1 MNMKISVVTI
11 NFNDLQGLKKT
22 VNSVF
27 EQTYPDIQYILI
39 DGNSTD
45 GSKQYL
51 QSLKNKFDYFISEKD
66 KGIYDAMNKGIV
78 QIKGS
83 YVLFLNSGDTF
94 YNTSV
99 LNEFVK
105 HNPLED
111 IVYGDA
117 MLHYRDKEPV
127 RKYMPDNLEG
137 TTIFTKTVT
146 HQAMFYKASVF
157 RNKKYDLRYS
167 LIADWVLYNTI
178 VLLNNGTYRR
188 INIVIVNYDM
198 TGLSSA
204 EENKELIKKERNL
217 FYKENADY
225 FNPLLQTH
233 KAITLS
239 RIKDVKRPFLIRFII
254 KGLRKL
260 NLYK

>member
-1 MNMKISVVTI
+1 MS
-11 NFNDLQGLKKT
+11 
-22 VNSVF
+22 
-27 EQTYPDIQYILI
+27 EPDQ
-39 DGNSTD
+39 
-45 GSKQYL
+45 
-51 QSLKNKFDYFISEKD
+51 
-66 KGIYDAMNKGIV
+66 GIYDAMNKGV
-78 QIKGS
+78 AQLKGS

-99 LNEFVK
+99 INEFVK
-105 HNPLED
+105 QNPLED

-117 MLHYRDKEPV
+117 MLHYSGKEPV

-137 TTIFTKTVT
+137 TTLFTKTIT
-146 HQAMFYKASVF
+146 HQAMFYKASLF

-178 VLLNNGTYRR
+178 VLLNEGTYRH
-188 INIVIVNYDM
+188 IDIVIVNYDM
-198 TGLSSA
+198 TGLSSI

-217 FYKENADY
+217 FYKENAAY
-225 FNPLLQTH
+225 FNPLLQMH

-239 RIKDVKRPFLIRFII
+239 RIKDANRPYLMRLLI